1 LSQILIVDDEASM
14 REFLEILLFK
24 EGYTCS
30 SVPSAEAAFEELK
43 DHEYDLVL
51 TDLKMPKANGIDVLM
66 FVKEHWPKTQVV
78 VMTAFSTTE
87 TAIEAM
93 RLGAYDYISKPFKVD
108 SIKVILEKALE
119 RRQLTLEVG
128 RLKGEL
134 QEKYSFHNIIG
145 NSSAIR
151 KVFEMIRRV
160 SHSRTSV
167 LVCGE
172 SGTGKELVAKAIH
185 YNSNRKEGPFVV
197 VNCGAIPDN
206 LMESEF
212 FGHTKGAFTGAIAPK
227 KGLFEVAH
235 GGTIFLDEIAELSM
249 TLQVKLLR
257 VLQERRIKPVGSTDE
272 FAVDVRVVAATNKT
286 LEDEVKASNFR
297 EDLYYRLNVIQ
308 MRLPALRERKADIP
322 LIAEHFVEKFC
333 DEIGREIE
341 GFSRDAMTA
350 ITAYQ
355 FPGNVRELENVIE
368 RAVTF
373 ETSNRI
379 TVDSLPAHIS
389 DHEGA
394 SNEDLFSAL
403 TVGDE
408 GVDLEAILEDLEK
421 KLIFDALRNARG
433 VRTEAAKLLNISFRS
448 IRYKLDKYSITD
460 KELDEFRHSSS

>member
-1 LSQILIVDDEASM
+1 MSRILIIDDEASM
-14 REFLEILLFK
+14 REFLEILMFK
-24 EGYTCS
+24 EGYTCA
-30 SVPSAEAAFEELK
+30 SVPSAEAAFDELK
-43 DHEYDLVL
+43 DNEYDLVL

-78 VMTAFSTTE
+78 VMTAFSTTD

-119 RRQLTLEVG
+119 RRALSLEVG

-134 QEKYSFHNIIG
+134 QQKYSFHNIIG

-151 KVFEMIRRV
+151 QVFEMIRRV

-167 LVCGE
+167 LVSGE

-185 YNSNRKEGPFVV
+185 YNSTRKDEAFVV

-272 FAVDVRVVAATNKT
+272 FAVDVRVVAATNKS
-286 LEDEVKASNFR
+286 LEEEVQKGNFR

-308 MRLPALRERKADIP
+308 MRLPALRERKSDIA
-322 LIAEHFVEKFC
+322 LIAEHFVEKYC
-333 DEIGREIE
+333 EELGREIE
-341 GFSRDAMTA
+341 GFSRDAMAA
-350 ITAYQ
+350 ISAYGY
-355 FPGNVRELENVIE
+355 PGNVRELENVIE

-373 ETSNRI
+373 ETSSRI
-379 TVDSLPAHIS
+379 TLDSLPAHIS
-389 DHEGA
+389 EHKATVMDDPFAALSIG
-394 SNEDLFSAL
+394 ED
-403 TVGDE
+403 
-408 GVDLEAILEDLEK
+408 GVDLESVLESLEK
-421 KLIFDALRNARG
+421 KLIFDALRKARG

-448 IRYKLDKYSITD
+448 IRYKLDKYSISD
-460 KELDEFRHSSS
+460 KELDEFRHS